1 MSLALRES
9 AIIQLSQKYRF
20 VSGEGADSDSELRR
34 MCVGFNGHDKPFPA
48 WYPYIL
54 VGGIA
59 AVATALYVFG

>member
-1 MSLALRES
+1 LYRE
-9 AIIQLSQKYRF
+9 KR
-20 VSGEGADSDSELRR
+20 ADSDFELRR

>member
-1 MSLALRES
+1 L
-9 AIIQLSQKYRF
+9 LSENPPSFGFHRNTVLYQEKEA
-20 VSGEGADSDSELRR
+20 GSDSELRR
-34 MCVGFNGHDKPFPA
+34 MCVGFNGHDKPFPT